1 MEKKKTLKKLDE
13 KTTSMIEFAIVNP
26 DWPSH
31 LLMGLLA
38 QYELPYGT
46 ELLHKAYYYL
56 LQKNLKSWY
65 ERGSLLYEENIE
77 FFDLIVRDNCDK
89 SRESDFFQLLIEM
102 CYQVIL
108 SSLRGHSSH
117 DIPIAK
123 GLICDFVEKNLLS
136 PIEDVKF
143 EGIRKLGECRDLIA
157 VHIGRLNFLH
167 GDPTLSTE
175 ESRVQIKD
183 YLDLHSKERF
193 YYAIMDFIKN
203 LNLPYA
209 KDTDQNS
216 LEKILQNPIKEISK
230 KKDRNNKKRK
240 RKEKAKKRKK
250 RKKKNET

>member
-1 MEKKKTLKKLDE
+1 LKKLDE

-240 RKEKAKKRKK
+240 RKEKSKKS
-250 RKKKNET
+250 KKK